1 MIKPQT
7 KVIGSYI
14 ILSLGI
20 VLFITSFKTS
30 ILFNQSDSLPRKIYF
45 LVKDSNWEK
54 GDLVAINNFATQ
66 YTKDQHFTKRVVG
79 VAGDLIKFKDDW
91 VFINDKKIA
100 KLKAKTKDNK
110 KLNPIREQMI
120 PQQYFFVIAE
130 HKDSFDSRYQEFGLV
145 NQAYIEG
152 KVYAIW

>member
-7 KVIGSYI
+7 KVIGSC
-14 ILSLGI
+14 LTLLLG
-20 VLFITSFKTS
+20 VLLFIISFKTS
-30 ILFNQSDSLPRKIYF
+30 ILWNKSDSLPHKIYF
-45 LVKDSNWEK
+45 LVKGRDWDK
-54 GDLVAINNFATQ
+54 GDLVAIKGFATQ

-79 VAGDLIKFKDDW
+79 VAGDLIKFKEDW
-91 VFINDKKIA
+91 IFINQQKIA
-100 KLKAKTKDNK
+100 KLKAKTYDNK

-145 NQAYIEG
+145 HKNYIEG